1 MAITSG
7 FFDSVNGDR
16 KYTAQQ
22 FGSLFTG
29 IISDG
34 VFSGVG
40 GSLKVESRSSQVYI
54 NSGRAWCRGTWLD
67 NDGYASLNVPAN
79 THPNYSRYDA
89 VVLTFDTSSS
99 VRRNSIDYISG
110 VAAATPLKPSLKDD
124 SLTKQMPLC
133 YIFRPAN
140 SSTITQSNIESTIGT
155 SACPYITGP
164 LKAIDVTDVVRDA
177 NSTIRNANS
186 TIRDTNQRLQ
196 QVANELEQKARKL
209 DQDVTSTKNSFTEW
223 VKTAEKALGDSP
235 NASTIIEAKKVADQA
250 KSTAEQAVRTAGSA
264 TSTASSAMSNA
275 SVASS
280 AAHRAE
286 QKADGVVTQFNTLK
300 QTVTT
305 EAAKITQFDSRIRSA
320 EAAGATASQFD
331 SRIRVLEDKAANAT
345 SSYEPV
351 GVARNFY
358 VRESGRRTVGS
369 PPSGWEKDLRDGTFK
384 LWAINDRITT
394 TGGGQSFEWIVA
406 AFDYYYP
413 LQVLRHHILLI
424 AADWIATGPMSTSGT
439 MPRAYSS
446 DTTLLQQS
454 YHPAASQLQAAYGAG
469 AGFSFS
475 EYVSSAVGENGKTT
489 SGTDVLTRFMDM
501 CETQVFGHQ
510 AWGNTTRFDMGYRS
524 DQIPLFNLYPDMRRC
539 ANGRYWLRNFLT
551 PTIMMGVDE
560 KGRSDGWTVSQT
572 GVGRRPYLLLGA

>member
-16 KYTAQQ
+16 KYSAQQ
-22 FGSLFTG
+22 FGNLFTG

-40 GSLKVESRSSQVYI
+40 GGLKVESRSSQVYI

-67 NDGYASLNVPAN
+67 NDAYASLNVPAN
-79 THPNYSRYDA
+79 SHPNYSRYDA
-89 VVLTFDTSSS
+89 VVLTFDTSSP

-110 VAAATPLKPSLKDD
+110 VAAATPLKPTLKND

-140 SSTITQSNIESTIGT
+140 STTITQSNIESTIGT

-164 LKAIDVTDVVRDA
+164 LKTIDVTDVVRDA
-177 NSTIRNANS
+177 NA

-196 QVANELEQKARKL
+196 QVTTELEQKARKL
-209 DQDVTSTKNSFTEW
+209 DQDVTATKNSFTDW
-223 VKTAEKALGDSP
+223 VTNAEKALGSAP

-250 KSTAEQAVRTAGSA
+250 VRTANSA
-264 TSTASSAMSNA
+264 SSTASSAMSNVT
-275 SVASS
+275 VASS

-305 EAAKITQFDSRIRSA
+305 EAAKITAFDSRIRAAEEEASSA
-320 EAAGATASQFD
+320 RNLM
-331 SRIRVLEDKAANAT
+331 SRVQVLEGKVANAT

-358 VRESGRRTVGS
+358 VREGGRRNVTS
-369 PPSGWEKDLRDGTFK
+369 PPSGWEQDLRDGKFK
-384 LWAINDRITT
+384 LWAINDRIITSAN
-394 TGGGQSFEWIVA
+394 GQSYEWIVA

-413 LQVLRHHILLI
+413 LQVLRHHILLV
-424 AADWIATGPMSTSGT
+424 AADWLLVGPMSTAGT
-439 MPRAYSS
+439 MPKAYST
-446 DTTLLQQS
+446 DTTLLQAS
-454 YHPAASQLQAAYGAG
+454 YNPAASQLQASYGAG
-469 AGFSFS
+469 AGFTFS
-475 EYVSSAVGENGKTT
+475 EYASSAVGENGRTT

-524 DQIPLFNLYPDMRRC
+524 DQIPLFNLYPDQRKCNR
-539 ANGRYWLRNFLT
+539 GRYWLRNFLT

-572 GVGRRPYLLLGA
+572 GVGRRPYMLLGA

>member
-16 KYTAQQ
+16 RYTAQQ

-40 GSLKVESRSSQVYI
+40 GGLKVEARSSQVYI
-54 NSGRAWCRGTWLD
+54 NSGRAWCRGTWID
-67 NDGYASLNVPAN
+67 NDAYASLSVPAN

-89 VVLTFDTSSS
+89 VVLTFDSSSS
-99 VRRNSIDYISG
+99 VRRNTIDYVSG
-110 VAAATPLKPSLKDD
+110 TAAATPQKPSMKND

-140 SSTITQSNIESTIGT
+140 STTITQSNIESTIGT

-164 LKAIDVTDVVRDA
+164 LKTIDVTDVVRDA
-177 NSTIRNANS
+177 NSTIR
-186 TIRDTNQRLQ
+186 DTNQRLQ
-196 QVANELEQKARKL
+196 QVTNELEQKARKL
-209 DQDVTSTKNSFTEW
+209 DQDVTATKNSFADW
-223 VKTAEKALGDSP
+223 VKNAEKALGASP

-250 KSTAEQAVRTAGSA
+250 KAAADQAVRTAGTA

-286 QKADGVVTQFNTLK
+286 QKADGVATQFNGLK

-305 EAAKITQFDSRIRSA
+305 EAAKI
-320 EAAGATASQFD
+320 SQFD
-331 SRIRVLEDKAANAT
+331 SRIQEAEAAASDARGLASRVQVLEKKAANAT

-358 VRESGRRTVGS
+358 VRESGRRTVIS
-369 PPSGWEKDLRDGTFK
+369 PPSGWEQDIRNGEFK
-384 LWAINDRITT
+384 SWAINDRITT
-394 TGGGQSFEWIVA
+394 SANGQSYEWIVA

-413 LQVLRHHILLI
+413 LQVLRHHVLLV
-424 AADWIATGPMSTSGT
+424 AADWIATAPMSSSET

-446 DTTLLQQS
+446 DTKLLGQS
-454 YHPAASQLQAAYGAG
+454 YHSATSQLQANWGAG
-469 AGFSFS
+469 AGFSFT
-475 EYVSSAVGENGKTT
+475 EYVSTAVGADGRTNNGTET
-489 SGTDVLTRFMDM
+489 QTHFMDM
-501 CETQVFGHQ
+501 CESQVFGHP
-510 AWGNTTRFDMGYRS
+510 AWGNTTRFDMGFRS
-524 DQIPLFNLYPDMRRC
+524 DQIPLFNLYPDARRC
-539 ANGRYWLRNFLT
+539 NKGRYWLRNFLT
-551 PTIMMGVDE
+551 PTIMMGVDD
-560 KGRSDGWTVSQT
+560 KGRSDGWTVTQT
-572 GVGRRPYLLLGA
+572 GVGRRPYILLGA

>member
-16 KYTAQQ
+16 KYSAQQ
-22 FGSLFTG
+22 FGNLFTG

-40 GSLKVESRSSQVYI
+40 GGLKVESRSSQVYI
-54 NSGRAWCRGTWLD
+54 NSGRAWCRGTWID
-67 NDGYASLNVPAN
+67 NDAYASLNVPAN
-79 THPNYSRYDA
+79 SHPNYSRYDA
-89 VVLTFDTSSS
+89 VVLTFDSSSS

-110 VAAATPLKPSLKDD
+110 DAAATPLKPTLKND

-140 SSTITQSNIESTIGT
+140 STTITQSNIESTIGT

-164 LKAIDVTDVVRDA
+164 LKTIDVTDVVRDA
-177 NSTIRNANS
+177 NA

-196 QVANELEQKARKL
+196 QVTTELEQKARKL
-209 DQDVTSTKNSFTEW
+209 DQDVTATKNSFADW
-223 VKTAEKALGDSP
+223 VTNAEKALGAAP

-250 KSTAEQAVRTAGSA
+250 VRTANSA
-264 TSTASSAMSNA
+264 SSTASSAMSNVT
-275 SVASS
+275 VASS

-300 QTVTT
+300 QTVTA
-305 EAAKITQFDSRIRSA
+305 EAAKITQFDSRIRAA
-320 EAAGATASQFD
+320 EAEASAARNLT
-331 SRIRVLEDKAANAT
+331 SRVEVLEGKAANAT

-351 GVARNFY
+351 GVGRNFY
-358 VRESGRRTVGS
+358 VREGGRRNVTS
-369 PPSGWEKDLRDGTFK
+369 PPSGWEQDLRAGTFK
-384 LWAINDRITT
+384 LWAINDRIITSAN
-394 TGGGQSFEWIVA
+394 GQSYEWIVA

-413 LQVLRHHILLI
+413 LQVLRHHILLV
-424 AADWIATGPMSTSGT
+424 AADWLMVGPMSAAGT
-439 MPRAYSS
+439 MPKAYST
-446 DTTLLQQS
+446 DTQLLQAP
-454 YHPAASQLQAAYGAG
+454 YNPAASQLQASYGAG
-469 AGFSFS
+469 AGFTFS
-475 EYVSSAVGENGKTT
+475 EYASSAVGENGRTT

-524 DQIPLFNLYPDMRRC
+524 DQIPLFNLYPDQRKCNR
-539 ANGRYWLRNFLT
+539 GRYWLRNFLT

-572 GVGRRPYLLLGA
+572 GVGRRPYMLLGA

>member
-16 KYTAQQ
+16 KYSAQQ
-22 FGSLFTG
+22 FGNLFTG

-40 GSLKVESRSSQVYI
+40 GGLKVESRSSQVYI
-54 NSGRAWCRGTWLD
+54 NSGRAWCRGTWID
-67 NDGYASLNVPAN
+67 NDAYASLNVPAN
-79 THPNYSRYDA
+79 SHPNYSRYDA
-89 VVLTFDTSSS
+89 VVLTFDSSSS

-110 VAAATPLKPSLKDD
+110 VAAATPLKPTLKND

-140 SSTITQSNIESTIGT
+140 STTVTQSNIESTIGT

-164 LKAIDVTDVVRDA
+164 LKTIDVTDVVRDA
-177 NSTIRNANS
+177 NA

-196 QVANELEQKARKL
+196 QVTAELEQKARKL
-209 DQDVTSTKNSFTEW
+209 DQDVTATKNSFTDW
-223 VKTAEKALGDSP
+223 VTNAEKALGAAP

-250 KSTAEQAVRTAGSA
+250 VRTANSA
-264 TSTASSAMSNA
+264 SSTASSAMSNVT
-275 SVASS
+275 VASS

-286 QKADGVVTQFNTLK
+286 QKADGVVTQFNTLT

-305 EAAKITQFDSRIRSA
+305 EAAKITQFDTRIRAA
-320 EAAGATASQFD
+320 EAEASAARNLT
-331 SRIRVLEDKAANAT
+331 SRVQVLEDKAANAT

-358 VRESGRRTVGS
+358 VREGGSRNITS
-369 PPSGWEKDLRDGTFK
+369 PPSGWEQDLRDGKFK
-384 LWAINDRITT
+384 LWAINDRIITSAN
-394 TGGGQSFEWIVA
+394 GQSYEWIVA

-413 LQVLRHHILLI
+413 LQVLRHHILLV
-424 AADWIATGPMSTSGT
+424 AADWLMVGPMSAAGT
-439 MPRAYSS
+439 MPKAYST
-446 DTTLLQQS
+446 DKQLLQAS
-454 YHPAASQLQAAYGAG
+454 YNPAASQLQASYGAG
-469 AGFSFS
+469 AGFTFS
-475 EYVSSAVGENGKTT
+475 EYVSSAVGENGRTT

-524 DQIPLFNLYPDMRRC
+524 DQIPLFNIYPDQRKCNR
-539 ANGRYWLRNFLT
+539 GRYWLRNFLT

-572 GVGRRPYLLLGA
+572 GVGRRPYMLLGA

>member
-16 KYTAQQ
+16 KYSAQQ
-22 FGSLFTG
+22 FGNLFTG

-40 GSLKVESRSSQVYI
+40 GGLKVESRSSQVYI

-67 NDGYASLNVPAN
+67 NDAYASLSVPAN

-110 VAAATPLKPSLKDD
+110 VAAATPLKPTLKND

-140 SSTITQSNIESTIGT
+140 STTITQSNIESTIGT

-164 LKAIDVTDVVRDA
+164 LKTIDVTDVVRDA
-177 NSTIRNANS
+177 NA

-196 QVANELEQKARKL
+196 QVTTELEQKARKL
-209 DQDVTSTKNSFTEW
+209 DQDVTATKNSFTDW
-223 VKTAEKALGDSP
+223 VTNAEKALSAAP

-250 KSTAEQAVRTAGSA
+250 IRTANSA
-264 TSTASSAMSNA
+264 SSTASSAMSNVT
-275 SVASS
+275 VASS

-305 EAAKITQFDSRIRSA
+305 EAAKITQFDTRIQEA
-320 EAAGATASQFD
+320 EAAASAARGLT
-331 SRIRVLEDKAANAT
+331 SRVQVLEHKAANAT

-358 VRESGRRTVGS
+358 VREGGRRNVTS
-369 PPSGWEKDLRDGTFK
+369 PPSGWEQDLRDGKFK
-384 LWAINDRITT
+384 LWAINDRIITSAN
-394 TGGGQSFEWIVA
+394 GQSYEWIVA
-406 AFDYYYP
+406 AFDYYYS
-413 LQVLRHHILLI
+413 LQVLRHHILLV
-424 AADWIATGPMSTSGT
+424 AADWLTVGPMSASGT
-439 MPRAYSS
+439 MPKAYST
-446 DTTLLQQS
+446 DTTLLQAS
-454 YHPAASQLQAAYGAG
+454 YNPAASQLQASYGAG
-469 AGFSFS
+469 AGFTFS
-475 EYVSSAVGENGKTT
+475 EYASSAVGENGRTT

-524 DQIPLFNLYPDMRRC
+524 DQIPLFNLYPDQRKCNR
-539 ANGRYWLRNFLT
+539 GRYWLRNFLT

-572 GVGRRPYLLLGA
+572 GVGRRPYVLLGA

>member
-16 KYTAQQ
+16 KYSAQQ
-22 FGSLFTG
+22 FGNLFTG

-40 GSLKVESRSSQVYI
+40 GGLKVESRSSQVYI
-54 NSGRAWCRGTWLD
+54 NSGRAWCRGTWID
-67 NDGYASLNVPAN
+67 NDAYASLNVPAN
-79 THPNYSRYDA
+79 SHPNYSRYDA
-89 VVLTFDTSSS
+89 VVLTFDSSSS

-110 VAAATPLKPSLKDD
+110 VAAATPLKPTLKND

-140 SSTITQSNIESTIGT
+140 STTITQSNIESTIGT

-164 LKAIDVTDVVRDA
+164 LKTIDVTDVVRDA
-177 NSTIRNANS
+177 NA

-196 QVANELEQKARKL
+196 QVTTELEQKARKL
-209 DQDVTSTKNSFTEW
+209 DQDVTATKNSFSDW
-223 VKTAEKALGDSP
+223 VTNAEKALGAAP

-250 KSTAEQAVRTAGSA
+250 AATASRAA
-264 TSTASSAMSNA
+264 STASSAMSNVT
-275 SVASS
+275 VASS

-305 EAAKITQFDSRIRSA
+305 EAAKITQFDTRIQEA
-320 EAAGATASQFD
+320 EAAASAARNLT
-331 SRIRVLEDKAANAT
+331 SRVQVLENKAANAT

-351 GVARNFY
+351 GVGRNFY
-358 VRESGRRTVGS
+358 VREGGRRNVTS
-369 PPSGWEKDLRDGTFK
+369 PPSGWEQDLRDGKFK
-384 LWAINDRITT
+384 LWAINDRIITSAN
-394 TGGGQSFEWIVA
+394 GQSYEWIIA

-413 LQVLRHHILLI
+413 LQVLRHHILLV
-424 AADWIATGPMSTSGT
+424 ASDWLTVGPMSTAGT
-439 MPRAYSS
+439 MPKAYSS
-446 DTTLLQQS
+446 DTQLLQQS
-454 YHPAASQLQAAYGAG
+454 YNPAASQLQASYGAG
-469 AGFSFS
+469 AGFTFS
-475 EYVSSAVGENGKTT
+475 EYVSSAIGENGRTT

-524 DQIPLFNLYPDMRRC
+524 DQIPLFNLYPDQRKCNR
-539 ANGRYWLRNFLT
+539 GRYWLRNFLT

-572 GVGRRPYLLLGA
+572 GVGRRPYMLLGA

>member
-16 KYTAQQ
+16 KYSAQQ
-22 FGSLFTG
+22 FGNLFTG

-40 GSLKVESRSSQVYI
+40 GGLKVESRSSQVYI

-67 NDGYASLNVPAN
+67 NDAYASLNVPAN
-79 THPNYSRYDA
+79 SHPNYSRYDA

-110 VAAATPLKPSLKDD
+110 VAAATPLKPTLKND

-140 SSTITQSNIESTIGT
+140 STTITQSNIESTIGT

-164 LKAIDVTDVVRDA
+164 LKTIDVTDVVREA
-177 NSTIRNANS
+177 NA

-196 QVANELEQKARKL
+196 QVTTELEQKARKL
-209 DQDVTSTKNSFTEW
+209 DQDVTATKNSFTDW
-223 VKTAEKALGDSP
+223 VTNAEKALGAAP

-250 KSTAEQAVRTAGSA
+250 VRTANSA
-264 TSTASSAMSNA
+264 SSTASSAMSNA
-275 SVASS
+275 TVASS

-305 EAAKITQFDSRIRSA
+305 EAAKITQFDSRIRAA
-320 EAAGATASQFD
+320 EAEASA
-331 SRIRVLEDKAANAT
+331 SRNLTSRVQVLEDKAANAT

-358 VRESGRRTVGS
+358 VREGGSKNVAS
-369 PPSGWEKDLRDGTFK
+369 PPSGWEQDLRAGKFK

-413 LQVLRHHILLI
+413 LQVLRHHILLV
-424 AADWIATGPMSTSGT
+424 AADWIATAPMSASGT

-454 YHPAASQLQAAYGAG
+454 YHPAASQLQAVYGAG
-469 AGFSFS
+469 AGFTFS
-475 EYVSSAVGENGKTT
+475 EYASSTVGENGRTT

-524 DQIPLFNLYPDMRRC
+524 DQIPLFNLYPDARRC
-539 ANGRYWLRNFLT
+539 TKGRYWLRNFLT

-572 GVGRRPYLLLGA
+572 GVGRRPYMLLGA

>member
-16 KYTAQQ
+16 KYSAQQ
-22 FGSLFTG
+22 FGNLFTG

-40 GSLKVESRSSQVYI
+40 GGLKVESRSSQVYI

-67 NDGYASLNVPAN
+67 NDAYASLSVPAN

-110 VAAATPLKPSLKDD
+110 VAAATPLKPTLKND

-140 SSTITQSNIESTIGT
+140 STTITQSNIESTIGT
-155 SACPYITGP
+155 STCPYITGP
-164 LKAIDVTDVVRDA
+164 LKTIDVTDVVRDA
-177 NSTIRNANS
+177 NA
-186 TIRDTNQRLQ
+186 TIRDTNHRLQ
-196 QVANELEQKARKL
+196 QVTTELEQKASKL
-209 DQDVTSTKNSFTEW
+209 DQDVTATKNSFADW
-223 VKTAEKALGDSP
+223 VTNAEKALGAAP
-235 NASTIIEAKKVADQA
+235 NASTIIEAKNAAD
-250 KSTAEQAVRTAGSA
+250 QAVRTANSA
-264 TSTASSAMSNA
+264 SSTASSAMSNVT
-275 SVASS
+275 VASS

-286 QKADGVVTQFNTLK
+286 QKADGVVTQFATLK

-305 EAAKITQFDSRIRSA
+305 EAAKITQFDTRIQEA
-320 EAAGATASQFD
+320 EAAASAARGLT
-331 SRIRVLEDKAANAT
+331 SRVMVLEHKAANAT

-358 VRESGRRTVGS
+358 VREGGRRNVTS
-369 PPSGWEKDLRDGTFK
+369 PPSGWEQDLRDGKFK
-384 LWAINDRITT
+384 LWAINDRIITSAN
-394 TGGGQSFEWIVA
+394 GQSYEWIVA

-413 LQVLRHHILLI
+413 LQVLRHHILLV
-424 AADWIATGPMSTSGT
+424 AADWLTVGPMSAAGT
-439 MPRAYSS
+439 MPKAYST
-446 DTTLLQQS
+446 DTTLLQAP
-454 YHPAASQLQAAYGAG
+454 YNPAASQLQASYGAG
-469 AGFSFS
+469 VGFSFS
-475 EYVSSAVGENGKTT
+475 EYVSSAVGENGRTT

-524 DQIPLFNLYPDMRRC
+524 DQIPLFNLYPDQRKCNR
-539 ANGRYWLRNFLT
+539 GRYWLRNFLT

-572 GVGRRPYLLLGA
+572 GVGRRPYMLLGA

>member
-16 KYTAQQ
+16 KYSAQQ
-22 FGSLFTG
+22 FGNLFTG

-40 GSLKVESRSSQVYI
+40 GGLKVESRSSQVYI

-67 NDGYASLNVPAN
+67 NDAYASLSVPAN

-110 VAAATPLKPSLKDD
+110 VAAATPLKPTLKND

-140 SSTITQSNIESTIGT
+140 STTITQSNIESTIGT

-164 LKAIDVTDVVRDA
+164 LKTIDVTDVVRDA
-177 NSTIRNANS
+177 NA

-196 QVANELEQKARKL
+196 QVTTELEQKARKL
-209 DQDVTSTKNSFTEW
+209 DQDVTATKNSFTDW
-223 VKTAEKALGDSP
+223 VTNAEKALGAAP

-250 KSTAEQAVRTAGSA
+250 VRTANSA
-264 TSTASSAMSNA
+264 SSTASSAMSNVT
-275 SVASS
+275 VASS

-305 EAAKITQFDSRIRSA
+305 EAAKITQFDTRIQEA
-320 EAAGATASQFD
+320 EAAASAARGLT
-331 SRIRVLEDKAANAT
+331 SRVRVLENKAANAT

-358 VRESGRRTVGS
+358 VREGGRKNVTS
-369 PPSGWEKDLRDGTFK
+369 PPSGWEQDLRDGKFK
-384 LWAINDRITT
+384 LWAINDRIITSAN
-394 TGGGQSFEWIVA
+394 GQSYEWIVA

-413 LQVLRHHILLI
+413 LQVLRHHILLV
-424 AADWIATGPMSTSGT
+424 AADWLTVGPMSAAGT
-439 MPRAYSS
+439 MPKAYST
-446 DTTLLQQS
+446 DTTLLQAP
-454 YHPAASQLQAAYGAG
+454 YNPAASQLQASYGAG
-469 AGFSFS
+469 AGFTFS
-475 EYVSSAVGENGKTT
+475 EYASSAVGENGRTT

-524 DQIPLFNLYPDMRRC
+524 DQIPLFNLYPDQRKCNR
-539 ANGRYWLRNFLT
+539 GRYWLRNFLT

-572 GVGRRPYLLLGA
+572 GVGRRPYMLLGA

>member
-40 GSLKVESRSSQVYI
+40 GGLKVESRSSQVYI

-110 VAAATPLKPSLKDD
+110 VAAATPLKPTLKDD

-164 LKAIDVTDVVRDA
+164 LKTIDVTDVVRDA
-177 NSTIRNANS
+177 NSTIS
-186 TIRDTNQRLQ
+186 DTNQRLQ
-196 QVANELEQKARKL
+196 QVTTELEQKARKL
-209 DQDVTSTKNSFTEW
+209 DQDVTSTKNSFSDW
-223 VKTAEKALGDSP
+223 VKNAEKALGESP

-250 KSTAEQAVRTAGSA
+250 KATADQAVRTAVSA
-264 TSTASSAMSNA
+264 SSTASSAMSNVTTA
-275 SVASS
+275 AS

-345 SSYEPV
+345 SSYEPI
-351 GVARNFY
+351 GAARNY
-358 VRESGRRTVGS
+358 YIRDTGRRTVIG
-369 PPSGWEKDLRDGTFK
+369 PPSGWEKDVRDGTFK

-394 TGGGQSFEWIVA
+394 SGGGQSYEWIVA

-413 LQVLRHHILLI
+413 LQVLRHHILLVS
-424 AADWIATGPMSTSGT
+424 ADWLTTGPMSASGT
-439 MPRAYSS
+439 MPNAYNT
-446 DTTLLQQS
+446 DTSLLKQQ
-454 YHPAASQLQAAYGAG
+454 YNPAISQLQATYGTG
-469 AGFSFS
+469 AGFTFV
-475 EYVSSAVGENGKTT
+475 EYVSNGVNAQGRTNDGSEVQTK
-489 SGTDVLTRFMDM
+489 FMDM
-501 CETQVFGHQ
+501 CESQVFGHCS
-510 AWGNTTRFDMGYRS
+510 WGITTRFDMGFRS
-524 DQIPLFNLYPDMRRC
+524 DQLPLFNLFPAERRC
-539 ANGRYWLRNFLT
+539 GRGRYWLRNFIT
-551 PTIMMGVDE
+551 STIMSGVDE

-572 GVGRRPYLLLGA
+572 GVGRRPYMLLGA

>member
-16 KYTAQQ
+16 KYSAQQ
-22 FGSLFTG
+22 FGDLFTG

-40 GSLKVESRSSQVYI
+40 GGLKVESRSSQVYI
-54 NSGRAWCRGTWLD
+54 NSGRAWCRGTWID
-67 NDGYASLNVPAN
+67 NDAYASLNVPAN
-79 THPNYSRYDA
+79 SHPNYSRYDA
-89 VVLTFDTSSS
+89 VVLTFDSSSS

-110 VAAATPLKPSLKDD
+110 VAAATPLKPTLKND

-140 SSTITQSNIESTIGT
+140 STTITQSNIESTIGT

-164 LKAIDVTDVVRDA
+164 LKTIDVTDVVRDA
-177 NSTIRNANS
+177 NA

-196 QVANELEQKARKL
+196 QVTSELEQKARKL

-223 VKTAEKALGDSP
+223 VKNAEKALGDAP

-250 KSTAEQAVRTAGSA
+250 KATADQAVRTAGSA
-264 TSTASSAMSNA
+264 SSTASSAASTASNA
-275 SVASS
+275 QTVANG
-280 AAHRAE
+280 AE
-286 QKADGVVTQFNTLK
+286 TKASRVVSQFDTLK
-300 QTVTT
+300 QTVTA
-305 EAAKITQFDSRIRSA
+305 EAAKI
-320 EAAGATASQFD
+320 SQFD
-331 SRIRVLEDKAANAT
+331 SRIQSAEEAASAARGLAYRIQVLENKA

-358 VRESGRRTVGS
+358 VREDGSRTFNS
-369 PPSGWEKDLRDGTFK
+369 PPVGWEKDLRDGTFK

-394 TGGGQSFEWIVA
+394 SANGQSYEWIVA

-413 LQVLRHHILLI
+413 LQVLRHHILLVS
-424 AADWIATGPMSTSGT
+424 ADWLTVGPMSTSGT
-439 MPRAYSS
+439 MPQAYSS
-446 DTTLLQQS
+446 DTVLLKQS
-454 YHPAASQLQAAYGAG
+454 YNIATSQLQNSYGAG
-469 AGFSFS
+469 AGFTFS
-475 EYVSSAVGENGKTT
+475 EYVSSAVDANGRTT
-489 SGTDVLTRFMDM
+489 GGADVLTRFMDM
-501 CETQVFGHQ
+501 CESQVFGHP

-524 DQIPLFNLYPDMRRC
+524 DQIPLFNLYPRERKC
-539 ANGRYWLRNFLT
+539 AKGRYWLRNFLT

-572 GVGRRPYLLLGA
+572 GVGRRPYILLGA

>member
-16 KYTAQQ
+16 KYSAQQ
-22 FGSLFTG
+22 FGNLFTG

-40 GSLKVESRSSQVYI
+40 GGLKVESRYSQVYI

-67 NDGYASLNVPAN
+67 NDAYASLSVPAN

-110 VAAATPLKPSLKDD
+110 VAAATPLKPTLKND

-140 SSTITQSNIESTIGT
+140 STTITQSNIESTIGT

-164 LKAIDVTDVVRDA
+164 LKTIDVTDVVRDA
-177 NSTIRNANS
+177 NA

-196 QVANELEQKARKL
+196 QVTNELEQKARKL
-209 DQDVTSTKNSFTEW
+209 DQDVTATKNSFTDW
-223 VKTAEKALGDSP
+223 VTNAEKALGAAP

-250 KSTAEQAVRTAGSA
+250 VRTANSA
-264 TSTASSAMSNA
+264 SSTASSAMSNVT
-275 SVASS
+275 VASS

-286 QKADGVVTQFNTLK
+286 QKADAVVTQFNTLK

-305 EAAKITQFDSRIRSA
+305 EAAKITQFDTRIQEA
-320 EAAGATASQFD
+320 EAAASAARGLT
-331 SRIRVLEDKAANAT
+331 SRVRVLENKAANAT

-358 VRESGRRTVGS
+358 VREGGRRNVTS
-369 PPSGWEKDLRDGTFK
+369 PPSEWEQDIRDGKFK
-384 LWAINDRITT
+384 LWAINDRIITSAN
-394 TGGGQSFEWIVA
+394 GQSYEWIVA

-413 LQVLRHHILLI
+413 LQVLRHHILLV
-424 AADWIATGPMSTSGT
+424 AADWLMVGPMNASGT
-439 MPRAYSS
+439 MPKAYST
-446 DTTLLQQS
+446 DTTLLQAS
-454 YHPAASQLQAAYGAG
+454 YNPAASQLQASYGAG
-469 AGFSFS
+469 AGFTFS
-475 EYVSSAVGENGKTT
+475 EYASSAVGENGRTT

-524 DQIPLFNLYPDMRRC
+524 DQIPLFNLYPDQRKCNR
-539 ANGRYWLRNFLT
+539 GRYWLRNFLT

-572 GVGRRPYLLLGA
+572 GVGRRPYMLLGA

>member
-16 KYTAQQ
+16 KYSAQQ
-22 FGSLFTG
+22 FGNLFTG

-40 GSLKVESRSSQVYI
+40 GGLKVESRSSQVYI

-67 NDGYASLNVPAN
+67 NDTYASLSVPAN

-110 VAAATPLKPSLKDD
+110 VAAATPLKPTLKND

-140 SSTITQSNIESTIGT
+140 STTITQSNIESTIGT

-164 LKAIDVTDVVRDA
+164 LKTIDVTDVVRDA
-177 NSTIRNANS
+177 NA

-196 QVANELEQKARKL
+196 QVTTELEQKARKL
-209 DQDVTSTKNSFTEW
+209 DQDVTDTKNSFSDW
-223 VKTAEKALGDSP
+223 VTNAEKALGSAP
-235 NASTIIEAKKVADQA
+235 NASTIIEAKKAAD
-250 KSTAEQAVRTAGSA
+250 QAVRTANSA
-264 TSTASSAMSNA
+264 SSTASSAMSNVT
-275 SVASS
+275 VASS

-286 QKADGVVTQFNTLK
+286 QKADGVVTQFNGLK

-305 EAAKITQFDSRIRSA
+305 EAAKITQFDTRIREA
-320 EAAGATASQFD
+320 EAAASAARGLTHRVQ
-331 SRIRVLEDKAANAT
+331 VLEHKAANAT

-358 VRESGRRTVGS
+358 VREGGRRNVTS
-369 PPSGWEKDLRDGTFK
+369 PPSGWEQDLRDGKFK

-394 TGGGQSFEWIVA
+394 TGGGESFEWIVA

-413 LQVLRHHILLI
+413 LQVLRHHILLV
-424 AADWIATGPMSTSGT
+424 AADWIATGAMNTSGT

-469 AGFSFS
+469 AGFTFS
-475 EYVSSAVGENGKTT
+475 EYASSAVGENGKTT

-524 DQIPLFNLYPDMRRC
+524 DQIPLFNLYPDARRC
-539 ANGRYWLRNFLT
+539 TKGRYWLRNFLT
-551 PTIMMGVDE
+551 ATIMMGVDE

-572 GVGRRPYLLLGA
+572 GVGRRPYMLLGA

>member
-16 KYTAQQ
+16 KYSAQQ
-22 FGSLFTG
+22 FGNLFTG

-40 GSLKVESRSSQVYI
+40 GGLKVESRSSQVYI

-67 NDGYASLNVPAN
+67 NDAYASLSVPAN

-110 VAAATPLKPSLKDD
+110 VAAATPLKPTIKND

-140 SSTITQSNIESTIGT
+140 STTITQSNIESTIGT

-164 LKAIDVTDVVRDA
+164 LKTIDVTDVVRDA
-177 NSTIRNANS
+177 NA

-196 QVANELEQKARKL
+196 QVTTELEQKARKL
-209 DQDVTSTKNSFTEW
+209 DQDVTATKNSFTDW
-223 VKTAEKALGDSP
+223 VTNAEKALGAAP

-250 KSTAEQAVRTAGSA
+250 VRTANSA
-264 TSTASSAMSNA
+264 SSTASSAMSNVT
-275 SVASS
+275 VASS

-305 EAAKITQFDSRIRSA
+305 EAAKITQFDTRIQEA
-320 EAAGATASQFD
+320 EATASAARGLTYRVQ
-331 SRIRVLEDKAANAT
+331 VLENKAANAT

-358 VRESGRRTVGS
+358 VREGGRRNVTS
-369 PPSGWEKDLRDGTFK
+369 PPSGWEQDLRDGKFK
-384 LWAINDRITT
+384 LWAINDRIITSAN
-394 TGGGQSFEWIVA
+394 GQSYEWIVA

-413 LQVLRHHILLI
+413 LQVLRHHILLV
-424 AADWIATGPMSTSGT
+424 AADWLTVGPMSAAGT
-439 MPRAYSS
+439 MPKAYST
-446 DTTLLQQS
+446 DTTLLQVS
-454 YHPAASQLQAAYGAG
+454 YNPAASQLQASYGAG
-469 AGFSFS
+469 AGFTFS
-475 EYVSSAVGENGKTT
+475 EYASSAVGENGRTT
-489 SGTDVLTRFMDM
+489 NGTDVLTRFMDM

-524 DQIPLFNLYPDMRRC
+524 DQIPLFNLYPDQRKCNR
-539 ANGRYWLRNFLT
+539 GRYWLRNFLT

-572 GVGRRPYLLLGA
+572 GVGRRPYMLLGA

>member
-16 KYTAQQ
+16 KYSAQQ
-22 FGSLFTG
+22 FGNLFTG

-40 GSLKVESRSSQVYI
+40 GGLKVESRSSQVYI

-67 NDGYASLNVPAN
+67 NDAYASLSVPAN

-110 VAAATPLKPSLKDD
+110 DAAATPLKPTLKND

-140 SSTITQSNIESTIGT
+140 STTITPSNIESTIGT

-164 LKAIDVTDVVRDA
+164 LKTIDVTDVVRDA
-177 NSTIRNANS
+177 NA

-196 QVANELEQKARKL
+196 QVTTELEQKARKL
-209 DQDVTSTKNSFTEW
+209 DQDVTATKNSFTDW
-223 VKTAEKALGDSP
+223 VTNAEKALGAAP

-250 KSTAEQAVRTAGSA
+250 VRTANSA
-264 TSTASSAMSNA
+264 SSTASSAMSNVT
-275 SVASS
+275 VASS

-305 EAAKITQFDSRIRSA
+305 EAAKITQFDTRIQEA
-320 EAAGATASQFD
+320 EAAASAARGLT
-331 SRIRVLEDKAANAT
+331 SRVRVLENKAANAT

-358 VRESGRRTVGS
+358 VREGGRRNVTS
-369 PPSGWEKDLRDGTFK
+369 PPSGWEKDLRDGEFK
-384 LWAINDRITT
+384 LWAINDRIITSAN
-394 TGGGQSFEWIVA
+394 GQSYEWIVA

-413 LQVLRHHILLI
+413 LQVLRHHILLV
-424 AADWIATGPMSTSGT
+424 AADWLTVGPMSAAGT
-439 MPRAYSS
+439 MPKAYST
-446 DTTLLQQS
+446 DTTLLQAP
-454 YHPAASQLQAAYGAG
+454 YNPAASQLQASYGAG
-469 AGFSFS
+469 AGFTFS
-475 EYVSSAVGENGKTT
+475 EYASSAVGENGRTT

-524 DQIPLFNLYPDMRRC
+524 DQIPLFNLYPDQRKCNR
-539 ANGRYWLRNFLT
+539 GRYWLRNFLT

-572 GVGRRPYLLLGA
+572 GVGRRPYMLLGA